1 MELTEGMTTIEQA
14 LMAQASMNRTPI
26 NGSLELLPL
35 CNMNCDMCYVR
46 LSREE
51 MERQGRMRTGDEWI
65 EIGRQMQKA
74 GVLFLLLTGGEPF
87 LHPEFRR
94 IYLELRNMGMILT
107 INTNGTMINEELARF
122 LGENK
127 PRRVNITLYG
137 ASEKAY
143 EELCHFPEGFER
155 TMNGIRLLRSYDVDV
170 KIGGS
175 LTKAN
180 QDEIESIIEIGEKL
194 DVPVRIDTYMMPAT
208 RERSMPYNLQSRVS
222 PERAADI
229 RIQSLR
235 REMGEELF
243 AQYSRKTLEDIKS
256 DEQQTGRRGMS
267 CYAGKCSFTIN
278 WQGEMRPCVIMTEPR
293 VSVFDVGFDAAWKYI
308 IEETDKILLSEQCS
322 TCRMRS
328 LCRTCA
334 ASALLETGNYEGTPE
349 YMCRYTQE
357 SLYLLQK

>member
-1 MELTEGMTTIEQA
+1 
-14 LMAQASMNRTPI
+14 
-26 NGSLELLPL
+26 
-35 CNMNCDMCYVR
+35 
-46 LSREE
+46 
-51 MERQGRMRTGDEWI
+51 
-65 EIGRQMQKA
+65 
-74 GVLFLLLTGGEPF
+74 
-87 LHPEFRR
+87 
-94 IYLELRNMGMILT
+94 
-107 INTNGTMINEELARF
+107 
-122 LGENK
+122 
-127 PRRVNITLYG
+127 
-137 ASEKAY
+137 
-143 EELCHFPEGFER
+143 
-155 TMNGIRLLRSYDVDV
+155 
-170 KIGGS
+170 
-175 LTKAN
+175 
-180 QDEIESIIEIGEKL
+180 
-194 DVPVRIDTYMMPAT
+194 
-208 RERSMPYNLQSRVS
+208 MPYNLQSRVS

-243 AQYSRKTLEDIKS
+243 AQYSQKTLEDIKG
-256 DEQQTGRRGMS
+256 DNQQAGRRGMS